1 MALMTDDESDD
12 RPVLSYAA
20 LLAVHTGLVGGAM
33 VLAARQG
40 RLPRRVAMA
49 DLAVG
54 AIATFK
60 LSRLITRSAVASP
73 LRAPFTGE
81 AEPAGP
87 AEVMEEVEGSGI
99 RRAVGELLTC
109 PFCLGHWIATGF
121 CLGLVYAPELT
132 RTVGSVLCI
141 EAGADL
147 LQHAHARLP
156 D

>member
-1 MALMTDDESDD
+1 M
-12 RPVLSYAA
+12 V
-20 LLAVHTGLVGGAM
+20 VHTVLVGGA
-33 VLAARQG
+33 LAVAVRQR
-40 RLPRRVAMA
+40 RLPRRIAVA
-49 DLAVG
+49 DLALG
-54 AIATFK
+54 AVATFK

-87 AEVMEEVEGSGI
+87 AEVIEEVEGSGI

-121 CLGLVYAPELT
+121 CLGLVYAPEAT
-132 RTVGSVLCI
+132 RTVGAVLCI

>member
-1 MALMTDDESDD
+1 MTDDESDD
-12 RPVLSYAA
+12 RPVRSYAA

-33 VLAARQG
+33 AVAARQG

>member
-33 VLAARQG
+33 AVAARQG
-40 RLPRRVAMA
+40 RLPRRVAVA